1 MGIMET
7 SLLKNKNFIL
17 LYLGRLVSNFGNIF
31 YNFAIGWFI
40 LSLTQ
45 SPAQAAAYMAFGAI
59 IFFVLTPFGGVLS
72 DRWDRVK
79 IVYITD
85 FIRGTSIVL
94 AGLVIM
100 YNGVITIGS
109 LSIDF
114 GSDVFKIVDLYIT
127 AFIISVN
134 GALFN
139 PAVTTL
145 TPYIVGKEQLQKA
158 NASLH
163 AQNALINIAGTVTA
177 AALYA
182 SLGIG
187 WIFIING
194 VAYIGSA
201 ISEIFINVKTKENVE
216 SQLTVKQM
224 FVDMGQGLGY
234 LFKNRGL
241 FVFTIVAVIINFFLA
256 PVYSIGL
263 PYLYNQVLRTEPIYY
278 SLIGVLASIGTIVM
292 SIIFTLIKQRD
303 RMYKFITWGTL
314 AWIPLLIIQAL
325 LIYLVVS
332 GVIGFWLF
340 FGISIGI
347 AFLDG
352 NISVFVNTPIGV
364 AFQKYVPRE
373 MLGRVNSML
382 NTLVQGLVP
391 ISIALGGVF
400 LEYRSVAELYLI
412 GVVGFIIGATVFYC
426 SKSVKQL

>member
-1 MGIMET
+1 MET

>member
-1 MGIMET
+1 MGTMET

-17 LYLGRLVSNFGNIF
+17 LYFGRLVSNFGNIF

-40 LSLTQ
+40 LSLTA
-45 SPAQAAAYMAFGAI
+45 SPAASAAYMAFGAI
-59 IFFVLTPFGGVLS
+59 VFFILTPFGGVLS
-72 DRWDRVK
+72 DRRDRVK

-100 YNGVITIGS
+100 YDGVISIGS
-109 LSIDF
+109 MNIDF
-114 GSDVFKIVDLYIT
+114 GSDTFKLVVLYVT

-158 NASLH
+158 NASMH
-163 AQNALINIAGTVTA
+163 AQNSLINIAGTVTA

-182 SLGIG
+182 YLGVG

-201 ISEIFINVKTKENVE
+201 ISEIFITVKTKENVE
-216 SQLTVKQM
+216 SPLTVKQM
-224 FVDMGQGLGY
+224 FVDMGHGLSY
-234 LFKNRGL
+234 LVKNRGL
-241 FVFTIVAVIINFFLA
+241 FVFTMVAVIINFFLA

-263 PYLYNQVLRTEPIYY
+263 PYLYNQVLQTEPIYF
-278 SLIGVLASIGTIVM
+278 SLIGVLASVGSIVM

-303 RMYKFITWGTL
+303 RMYKFISIGL
-314 AWIPLLIIQAL
+314 VAWIPMLVLQAL
-325 LIYLVVS
+325 LIYLVVN
-332 GVIGFWLF
+332 GTIGFPLF
-340 FGISIGI
+340 FGLSIAI
-347 AFLDG
+347 AFIDG
-352 NISVFVNTPIGV
+352 NIGVFVNTPIGV

-391 ISIALGGVF
+391 ISIALGGLF

-412 GVVGFIIGATVFYC
+412 GVIGFIIGSAIFFS

>member
-1 MGIMET
+1 MET

-114 GSDVFKIVDLYIT
+114 GSDVFKIVVLYIT

-303 RMYKFITWGTL
+303 RMYKFITLGTL

>member
-1 MGIMET
+1 MEIALT
-7 SLLKNKNFIL
+7 KNKNFIL

-40 LSLTQ
+40 LSLTE
-45 SPAQAAAYMAFGAI
+45 SPAAAAAYMAFGAI

-72 DRWDRVK
+72 DRWDKVR

-100 YNGVITIGS
+100 FDGTIPIGQ

-114 GSDVFKIVDLYIT
+114 GSDTFKIVILYIT

-145 TPYIVGKEQLQKA
+145 TPYIVGREQLQKA

-163 AQNALINIAGTVTA
+163 AQNALINIAGTVSA
-177 AALYA
+177 AALY
-182 SLGIG
+182 SVLGIG

-194 VAYIGSA
+194 VAYIASA
-201 ISEIFINVKTKENVE
+201 ISEIFINVKTKEEVQT
-216 SQLTVKQM
+216 SLSVKQV
-224 FVDMGQGLGY
+224 FVDMGQGLSY
-234 LFKNRGL
+234 LVKNRGL
-241 FVFTIVAVIINFFLA
+241 LVFTIVAVIINFFLA

-263 PYLYNQVLRTEPIYY
+263 PYLYNQVLKTEPIYY
-278 SLIGVLASIGTIVM
+278 SLIGVLASAGTIVM
-292 SIIFTLIKQRD
+292 SLIFTVIRQRD
-303 RMYKFITWGTL
+303 KMFKFVSRGLLLWV
-314 AWIPLLIIQAL
+314 PMLIIQAI
-325 LIYLVVS
+325 LIYLVVANAIS
-332 GVIGFWLF
+332 FTLF
-340 FGISIGI
+340 FILSVTI
-347 AFLDG
+347 AFIDG

-391 ISIALGGVF
+391 ISIALGGLF
-400 LEYRSVAELYLI
+400 LEYRPVSELYLL
-412 GVVGFIIGATVFYC
+412 GVLGFALGAIIFYS

>member
-1 MGIMET
+1 MET

-40 LSLTQ
+40 LSLTE

-59 IFFVLTPFGGVLS
+59 VFFVLTPFGGVLS

-100 YNGVITIGS
+100 YDGVITLGS

-114 GSDVFKIVDLYIT
+114 GSDTFKIVVLYIT

-145 TPYIVGKEQLQKA
+145 TPYIVGKDQLQKA
-158 NASLH
+158 NASMH

-194 VAYIGSA
+194 VAYISSA

-278 SLIGVLASIGTIVM
+278 SLIGVLASVGTIVM

-340 FGISIGI
+340 FGISIAI

>member
-1 MGIMET
+1 MET

-59 IFFVLTPFGGVLS
+59 VFLVLTPFGGVLS

-100 YNGVITIGS
+100 YNGTFTLGG
-109 LSIDF
+109 LTIDF
-114 GSDVFKIVDLYIT
+114 GSDTFKIVILYIT

-145 TPYIVGKEQLQKA
+145 TPFIVGKEQLQKA

-201 ISEIFINVKTKENVE
+201 VSEIFINVKTKEDVD
-216 SQLTVKQM
+216 SQLTVKQV
-224 FVDMGQGLGY
+224 FVDMGQGLSY
-234 LFKNRGL
+234 LFKSRGL
-241 FVFTIVAVIINFFLA
+241 FVFTIVAIILNFFSA
-256 PVYSIGL
+256 PVYAIGL
-263 PYLYNQVLRTEPIYY
+263 PYLYNQVLKTEPIYF
-278 SLIGVLASIGTIVM
+278 SLIGVLASVGTIVM

-303 RMYKFITWGTL
+303 RMFKFISWGLL
-314 AWIPLLIIQAL
+314 AWIPLILSQAI

-340 FGISIGI
+340 FGISIAI

-382 NTLVQGLVP
+382 NTLVSGLAP
-391 ISIALGGVF
+391 ISIALGGLF
-400 LEYRSVAELYLI
+400 LEYRSVPELYLI
-412 GVVGFIIGATVFYC
+412 SAVGFVIGSIIFFS

>member
-1 MGIMET
+1 
-7 SLLKNKNFIL
+7 
-17 LYLGRLVSNFGNIF
+17 
-31 YNFAIGWFI
+31 
-40 LSLTQ
+40 
-45 SPAQAAAYMAFGAI
+45 
-59 IFFVLTPFGGVLS
+59 
-72 DRWDRVK
+72 
-79 IVYITD
+79 
-85 FIRGTSIVL
+85 
-94 AGLVIM
+94 M

-114 GSDVFKIVDLYIT
+114 GSDVFKIVVLYIT

>member
-114 GSDVFKIVDLYIT
+114 GSDVFKIVVLYIT

-303 RMYKFITWGTL
+303 RMYKFITLGTL